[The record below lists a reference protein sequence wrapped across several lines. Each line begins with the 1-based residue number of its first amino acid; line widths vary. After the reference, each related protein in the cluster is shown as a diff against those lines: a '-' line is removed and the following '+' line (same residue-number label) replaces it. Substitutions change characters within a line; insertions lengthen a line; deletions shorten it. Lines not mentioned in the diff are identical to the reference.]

1 MSLTN
6 SSYPLV
12 AQALVDLLKEEV
24 DANVQVLRGAPM
36 KLMGSDN
43 ILIGGIEKGSH
54 VFATARPGRRT
65 RDEQYWLVVNITCK
79 RASSDPTLS
88 ETAALDLFAAL
99 ENVVSEDASL
109 GIDSTLRANIE
120 EFEMDSFVE
129 DAGGWRTLLVAKVQV
144 RVRLV

>member
-24 DANVQVLRGAPM
+24 DSNVQVLRGAPQ

-54 VFATARPGRRT
+54 VFATMRPGRRT
-65 RDEQYWLVVNITCK
+65 RDEQYWILVNITTR
-79 RASSDPTLS
+79 RASGEPTLS
-88 ETAALDLFAAL
+88 ETRALELLAAL
-99 ENVVSEDASL
+99 ENVISNDASL
-109 GIDSTLRANIE
+109 GVDTTLRAHIA

-129 DAGGWRTLLVAKVQV
+129 DASGWRTLLVAKVQIE
-144 RVRLV
+144 VRLI